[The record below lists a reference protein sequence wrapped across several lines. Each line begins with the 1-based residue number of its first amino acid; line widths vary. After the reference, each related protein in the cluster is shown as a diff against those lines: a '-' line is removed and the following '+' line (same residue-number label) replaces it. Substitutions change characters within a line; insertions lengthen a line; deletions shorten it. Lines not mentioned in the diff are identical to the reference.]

1 MTAYNG
7 ITGKRVLVTAGGSG
21 IGRAIA
27 QHFLDRGAEVMI
39 CDVDEQAI
47 SSVSSSAPAIR
58 TVVTD
63 VSCEDGVN
71 ELFKSL
77 KSSLGGID
85 VLVNN
90 AGVSGPMTYLENMSL
105 TDWRRCVEV
114 NLDGSF
120 LCLRHALPMMKAQN
134 SGCVINLSS
143 SAGILGYPLRT
154 PYASAKWAIVG
165 LTKSLAME
173 VGKFGIRVNAI
184 APGAV
189 EGDRMERVIAAEATA
204 HGKTEDYIRENYLSM
219 NSMRTFVSCDDIAD
233 MAIFLASDAAAK
245 ISGQIL
251 SVDGHTETLAVPGA

>member
-1 MTAYNG
+1 MTSNNG
-7 ITGKRVLVTAGGSG
+7 ISGKRVLVTAGASG
-21 IGRAIA
+21 IGWAIA
-27 QHFLDRGAEVMI
+27 RHFLDGGADVMI
-39 CDVDEQAI
+39 CDVDEQAL
-47 SSVSSSAPAIR
+47 SGVNTEAPAIK
-58 TVVTD
+58 TVAAD
-63 VSCEDGVN
+63 VSCEEGVSQ
-71 ELFKSL
+71 LFEAL
-77 KSSLGGID
+77 RTTLGGID

-120 LCLRHALPMMKAQN
+120 LCLREALPMMKTQGG
-134 SGCVINLSS
+134 GCVINISS

-189 EGDRMERVIAAEATA
+189 EGDRMERVIAAEAKA
-204 HGKTEDYIRENYLSM
+204 HGKSEDYIRENYLSM

-233 MAIFLASDAAAK
+233 MAIFLASNAASRV
-245 ISGQIL
+245 SGQIL